1 MNSEMFMN
9 SLGFGVIFFVF
20 GWIFIVKSDVFFV
33 DIKLGVFIFVVSIKE
48 DILLKIWVLMVI
60 QIGLEKV
67 WREGVVSGINF
78 IVNYRDLNCLGILG
92 LLYVMDMYYKNE
104 LYVFFGLLCIFVIFV
119 VVCYFLYWGIFVIIF
134 GVWVEG
140 FKDKEEY

>member
-20 GWIFIVKSDVFFV
+20 CWIFIVKSDVFFV

-60 QIGLEKV
+60 
-67 WREGVVSGINF
+67 
-78 IVNYRDLNCLGILG
+78 
-92 LLYVMDMYYKNE
+92 
-104 LYVFFGLLCIFVIFV
+104 
-119 VVCYFLYWGIFVIIF
+119 
-134 GVWVEG
+134 
-140 FKDKEEY
+140 

>member
-1 MNSEMFMN
+1 M
-9 SLGFGVIFFVF
+9 
-20 GWIFIVKSDVFFV
+20 
-33 DIKLGVFIFVVSIKE
+33 
-48 DILLKIWVLMVI
+48 
-60 QIGLEKV
+60 
-67 WREGVVSGINF
+67 VSGINF

-140 FKDKEEY
+140 FKDKEEYWLLICMMGLYFNIVDVVYIILKYFFWECVGIILYNNLVVFELVDVESYFLCKLVYIVLERMVVCFWYS